1 MDYLGREGAPF
12 SEGLWQSIDEA
23 VVSSASKLL
32 IGRRF
37 LPVFGPVGPG
47 ATNINIDSNAKT
59 EKFEDGVVMTAG
71 RQIVEIPQLYDD
83 FWLLWRDIEASEKT
97 GYPLDLSGAMGAAE
111 RLSRIEDKLIF
122 FGNKKLGVN
131 GLLDAPGVNKKK
143 LSDWMSGENAFID
156 VAAGLTLL
164 DEKGLL
170 GKYAL
175 IVSPDLHLALQR
187 IQPGMNIV
195 EVDRIAK
202 LVQGKVHRAPVLGT
216 KKALLVCCEP
226 QYMDLVI
233 GQDMAASYLEAVD
246 LNHHL
251 RVMETIVPR
260 IKRPE
265 AIVAFT

>member
-12 SEGLWQSIDEA
+12 SEELWQKIDDA
-23 VVSSASKLL
+23 VVSSARKLL

-37 LPVFGPVGPG
+37 LPVFGPIGQG
-47 ATNINIDSNAKT
+47 ARNINIDSKDKT
-59 EKFEDGVVMTAG
+59 EQFEDGIVVTTG
-71 RQIVEIPQLYDD
+71 RQYVEIPQLYDD
-83 FWLLWRDIEASEKT
+83 FWLLWRDLEASQKS
-97 GYPLDLSGAMGAAE
+97 GYPVDLSMVMGAAE
-111 RLSRIEDKLIF
+111 RLSRLEDKLIF
-122 FGNKKLGVN
+122 FGNKKLGIN
-131 GLLDAPGVNKKK
+131 GLLEAPGINKKK

-156 VAAGLTLL
+156 VASGLTLL

-170 GKYAL
+170 GKYTL

-202 LVQGKVHRAPVLGT
+202 LVQGKVYRAPVLGS
-216 KKALLVCCEP
+216 KKAVLVCCEP

-251 RVMETIVPR
+251 RVLETIVPR

-265 AIVAFT
+265 AVVAFT